1 MKQRTTL
8 DKIRESLRLQQSYN
22 TIARYVLDFAL
33 DRGLISLIRGFFL
46 EWLYD
51 VPPPPPELTRP
62 VKVRLMLQELGPI
75 YVKVGQ
81 LVSSQA
87 QALPQEWA
95 SELSKLQSNVR
106 PFPYEQVRDIV
117 VTELGG
123 PPEELFADFDDA
135 PFAAA
140 SLSQVHRASLVSG
153 EDVVVKVQ
161 RPNVQSQVRADV
173 GIMAWLARLA
183 ERRIR
188 WAKEMGLVGVVDEF
202 GSQVLSELDYRG
214 EAYNVT
220 RLDHNLA
227 AIPGARL
234 PVVYGDYSTGRVL
247 TMEYIDG
254 IKINDIAAIEAAGF
268 DKHDLAESALRATLK
283 QILIDGFF
291 HGDLHPGNILVNRQ
305 DGTIV
310 YLDVGM
316 VGEIGLR
323 QRASLINLLM
333 VMRQQDVG
341 GLAQAAR
348 SLSVPFR
355 EVNDAAFQ
363 RDFERRVGRLMQR
376 QNVPMSETLNATFEV
391 MRDNGLQ
398 FDPQLTLAVKS
409 FMQMEAAGRTLN
421 PEGGFVE
428 LGMGMTLELVQE
440 QITAD
445 NIANALKKEAAYTLR
460 EVAQRLPTLQ
470 EATLKWLN
478 QYEKGRLEIYHDV
491 SGLGEHVNRLNR
503 MGRYIIIGILLS
515 GMIIGSAIVTGF
527 AAALG
532 AEQATLFTNI
542 AFVGYVT
549 AMILAAFL
557 VLIILWRLWQ
567 GRDET

>member
-1 MKQRTTL
+1 
-8 DKIRESLRLQQSYN
+8 
-22 TIARYVLDFAL
+22 
-33 DRGLISLIRGFFL
+33 
-46 EWLYD
+46 
-51 VPPPPPELTRP
+51 
-62 VKVRLMLQELGPI
+62 
-75 YVKVGQ
+75 
-81 LVSSQA
+81 
-87 QALPQEWA
+87 
-95 SELSKLQSNVR
+95 
-106 PFPYEQVRDIV
+106 V

-123 PPEELFADFDDA
+123 PPEELFATFAEA

-140 SLSQVHRASLVSG
+140 SLSQVHRATLVSG

-173 GIMAWLARLA
+173 GIMDWLARLA
-183 ERRIR
+183 ERRVR
-188 WAKEMGLVGVVDEF
+188 WAQEMGLVGVVDEF
-202 GSQVLSELDYRG
+202 GAQVLAELDYRG

-220 RLDHNLA
+220 RLDRNLA

-234 PVVYGDYSTGRVL
+234 PVVYSDYSTGRVL

-254 IKINDIAAIEAAGF
+254 IKINDIAAIEAASF
-268 DKHDLAESALRATLK
+268 DKRTLAESALRATLK

-291 HGDLHPGNILVNRQ
+291 HGDLHPGNILVNRS

-316 VGEIGLR
+316 VGEISLR

-333 VMRQQDVG
+333 VMQQQDVG

-348 SLSVPFR
+348 SLSIPFR
-355 EVNDAAFQ
+355 EVNDKAFQ

-376 QNVPMSETLNATFEV
+376 QNVPMSETLNAVFEV

-409 FMQMEAAGRTLN
+409 FMQMEAAGRALN

-428 LGMGMTLELVQE
+428 LGVGMTLELVQE

-491 SGLGEHVNRLNR
+491 SGLGEPVSRLNR

-542 AFVGYVT
+542 AFIGYT
-549 AMILAAFL
+549 AAMILAGFL
-557 VLIILWRLWQ
+557 VFIILWRLWQ